1 MAKKK
6 VQPPEVIT
14 TYKGFDQNM
23 RCRGFQFEVGKEYK
37 HEGEVKA
44 CTGGFHACEH
54 PLDVLRYY
62 PPNTS
67 RFAIV
72 QQHGDLSRHEE
83 DTKVAS
89 RSITVSAEINLAG
102 LIKAAIEYTTSRCLP
117 VDPKSP
123 AFSDVKNGAA
133 TASGPSGAATASG
146 DSGAATA
153 SGPSGAATASGYSGA
168 ATASG
173 YSGAATASGYSGAAT
188 ASGPR
193 GAAQILPKDDVSAQH
208 AVAMATGCASKARA
222 PEGSAIV
229 CVYRNDEGE
238 LIHIRASK
246 IGENGIKPNVW
257 YSLDENGEFIEV

>member
-1 MAKKK
+1 
-6 VQPPEVIT
+6 
-14 TYKGFDQNM
+14 M

-146 DSGAATA
+146 PRGAATA
-153 SGPSGAATASGYSGA
+153 SGPR
-168 ATASG
+168 
-173 YSGAATASGYSGAAT
+173 GAATASGYSGAAT